1 MYKINSEKR
10 YEVTFV
16 KDTARFK
23 TGDKTMAGMV
33 LAIKFLN
40 WGMVKA
46 DREFYADAK
55 AAGCDELIEKQKT
68 VE

>member
-1 MYKINSEKR
+1 MYKINSAKR

-23 TGDKTMAGMV
+23 TGDKTMVGMV

-40 WGMVKA
+40 LGLVKA

-55 AAGCDELIEKQKT
+55 AAGCDELIKKQKT